1 MSLLMSCIMS
11 LVISII
17 NVGFIE
23 GIVSIWLKAW
33 GFAFLVAFPAII
45 AVSPIVRELVDTVV
59 DEDGQIT

>member
-1 MSLLMSCIMS
+1 MS